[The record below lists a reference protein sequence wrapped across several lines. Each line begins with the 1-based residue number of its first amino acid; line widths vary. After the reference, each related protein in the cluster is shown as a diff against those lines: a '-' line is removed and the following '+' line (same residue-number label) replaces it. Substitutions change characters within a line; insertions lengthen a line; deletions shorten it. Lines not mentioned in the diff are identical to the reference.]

1 MKINAKTKLCI
12 IIGDPVDHSL
22 SPAMH
27 NAGYEAL
34 GINDKFVY
42 IAANVKVENVKDVIK
57 AMRVMGFRGLTCTI
71 PHKIEVIKYLDKID
85 PIAEKI
91 GAVNTVVND
100 GGVLIGYNTDWL
112 GVVIPLEKE
121 TDLTGKKAA
130 IIGAGGAARAMAY
143 GLIARKSKV
152 TIFNRTFEKGRNLAH
167 EIGGDCNGCSME
179 NIDEAIGDFD
189 IILNATSLGMG
200 KNVGLSPISKSKI
213 KSHQIVFDAV
223 YVPYETQLLL
233 DAGSVGATA
242 IHGTEMLLHQGIAQF
257 ELYTGQK
264 APEEVMRKALND
276 QLSKAV

>member
-200 KNVGLSPISKSKI
+200 KSVGLSPILKSKI

-223 YVPYETQLLL
+223 YSPFETQLLK
-233 DAGSVGATA
+233 DAKRQGATI
-242 IHGTEMLLHQGIAQF
+242 IHGTEMLLHQGTEQF
-257 ELYTGQK
+257 KLYTEYE
-264 APEEVMRKALND
+264 APVEVMRKVLK
-276 QLSKAV
+276 KAV

>member
-91 GAVNTVVND
+91 GAV
-100 GGVLIGYNTDWL
+100 
-112 GVVIPLEKE
+112 
-121 TDLTGKKAA
+121 
-130 IIGAGGAARAMAY
+130 
-143 GLIARKSKV
+143 
-152 TIFNRTFEKGRNLAH
+152 
-167 EIGGDCNGCSME
+167 
-179 NIDEAIGDFD
+179 
-189 IILNATSLGMG
+189 
-200 KNVGLSPISKSKI
+200 
-213 KSHQIVFDAV
+213 
-223 YVPYETQLLL
+223 
-233 DAGSVGATA
+233 
-242 IHGTEMLLHQGIAQF
+242 
-257 ELYTGQK
+257 
-264 APEEVMRKALND
+264 
-276 QLSKAV
+276 